1 MEKIELVLTADA
13 SGAKTGINGL
23 RKEYDELARTL
34 NKPLKQID
42 AFRQTQESAKAA
54 SSAYFAARKRVE
66 DLQKA
71 IAQAGQPVKE
81 LNRDFK
87 LAERQ
92 LLAATRAF
100 DQQKAAIR
108 SQRAELKASGVDVRS
123 LASEQQRLT
132 AELAKRTDGL
142 RGQSALGDAAGNL
155 GVARLRAQSAAIQ
168 QARRDYELLRKSGTL
183 TARELAVAQEAL
195 NRKIRESSREMQDLA
210 GARSGI
216 GGSLAGRLTGAVSI
230 AGAAY
235 GSLSAL
241 RAYTEITDSA
251 KKMDAQLRI
260 ATSSQEEFNQAQ
272 AETFKIAQ
280 GAQVPLE
287 GVVATYARLAPA
299 LDQIGR
305 KKDVAAVVD
314 TVTKALRLNGASAAE
329 SASTLLQFSQAIG
342 SGVLQGEEFK
352 ALAEAAPPLLRAFAD
367 GLKVPT
373 GALKAMASEGL
384 LTAEVVT
391 DLAVDALP
399 ALAEQAEKLPKTV
412 DGALTLLRNEA
423 LKAFGDGD
431 TSGLIGAITKLQ
443 KLLSDPQVIQGLN
456 DLAGGMAT
464 LAGWTVQ
471 AATEFTK
478 LSKEIAFAAANANG
492 YVDELSK
499 VEKTLE
505 GVRNAKEGGSFIGRP
520 TFTFFLSDSELDA
533 WIKELENKQVELQAK
548 IAGMSV
554 EAYKASIEASKQAT
568 EAKKAAAEEQE
579 KIDEESFSA
588 YAKYIADT
596 KKVQREGVAG
606 AEKFLKQH
614 VQAERKAAKEI
625 EDAKKLQLDTQKRY
639 TEALNKL
646 QSGSSG
652 EASFGQAQD
661 LRLQAR
667 QALRDGDVEKA
678 KSSAQAALKVLSD
691 LQDAGENTY
700 GFAGFIKSLKA
711 IEDEADKVTLNK
723 AEKGAADA
731 LALVAQVKDEL
742 DKVNKTVI
750 SVKLDDVALDKA
762 RQELRDLATLTGQTI
777 TLPERVANPQASRS
791 KSASALAAGIDPTY
805 GAPKA
810 KDEPVATVPVA
821 VKPTAIVQDGE
832 NSYSNLPPVAV
843 DIEPKGIRQD
853 GENSFTNLPPVGV
866 DVQVDQEAAA
876 VAQQAITSLS
886 TQFRQQMVIPVV
898 PVVQGTAPAASDS
911 DVPKFATGGI
921 LRGAGSGTSDS
932 LLIRASNGEGIIR
945 AAAVRHYG
953 ADAIHQLNA
962 MRVPKFATGG
972 VLGERGLPAIP
983 PLAPSLEGSGGSLA
997 DYGSLELILPDGT
1010 PLKTLVPHDTAKE
1023 IRRLAR
1029 MRGKSSTR

>member
-66 DLQKA
+66 DLQRA
-71 IAQAGQPVKE
+71 ISQAGQPVKE

-92 LLAATRAF
+92 LLAATRVF

-210 GARSGI
+210 GARAGI

-235 GSLSAL
+235 GSVSAL
-241 RAYTEITDSA
+241 RAYAQITDSS
-251 KKMDAQLRI
+251 KKMTAQLKI
-260 ATSSQEEFNQAQ
+260 ATSSQEEFARAQ
-272 AETFKIAQ
+272 KDTYRIAQ
-280 GAQVPLE
+280 EAQVPVE
-287 GVVATYARLAPA
+287 EVVSTYARLAPA

-305 KKDVAAVVD
+305 RKDTSAVVELL
-314 TVTKALRLNGASAAE
+314 TKALQLNGSTAAE
-329 SASTLLQFSQAIG
+329 ASGALLQFSQAM
-342 SGVLQGEEFK
+342 STGVLRGDEFNSV
-352 ALAEAAPPLLRAFAD
+352 ADAAPPLLRAYASA
-367 GLKVPT
+367 LKVPT
-373 GALKAMASEGL
+373 GAITAMAKEGL
-384 LTAEVVT
+384 LTAEVIT
-391 DLAVDALP
+391 DLSVQALP
-399 ALAEQAEKLPKTV
+399 ALAEEASKLPATV
-412 DGALTLLRNEA
+412 DGALTRLRNDA

-431 TSGLIGAITKLQ
+431 TSGLIGAINKLRD
-443 KLLSDPQVIQGLN
+443 LLSDPQVVQGLN

-464 LAGWTVQ
+464 FAGWTVQ
-471 AATEFTK
+471 AANEFTR
-478 LSKEIAFAAANANG
+478 LGKEIAFATANANG
-492 YVDELSK
+492 YVAELDK

-505 GVRNAKEGGSFIGRP
+505 GVRNAKDGGSFIGRP
-520 TFTFFLSDSELDA
+520 TFSLFLSDSELDA
-533 WIKELENKQVELQAK
+533 WIKELEDKQLELQAK

-568 EAKKAAAEEQE
+568 EQKKAAAEEQQ
-579 KIDEESFSA
+579 KIEEESYSE
-588 YAKYIADT
+588 YSKYIANT
-596 KKVQREGVAG
+596 LKVQKEGVAG

-711 IEDEADKVTLNK
+711 IEDEADKVTLDK

-832 NSYSNLPPVAV
+832 NSYSNLPPV
-843 DIEPKGIRQD
+843 GI
-853 GENSFTNLPPVGV
+853 

-898 PVVQGTAPAASDS
+898 PVVQGAAPAPSDT

-953 ADAIHQLNA
+953 ADAIHKLNA
-962 MRVPKFATGG
+962 LRVPKFATGG

-997 DYGSLELILPDGT
+997 DYGSLQINLPDGT
-1010 PLKTLVPHDTAKE
+1010 SIPAMVQHDTAKE